1 MTGCQYKQNKNKK
14 QNMFKTSSW
23 LQGIQAADA
32 SQSQHIPQEYMQRLG
47 SPAMLSDGFGQLCYS
62 TQK

>member
-1 MTGCQYKQNKNKK
+1 
-14 QNMFKTSSW
+14 MFKTSSW

-62 TQK
+62 TQKCGKNKT